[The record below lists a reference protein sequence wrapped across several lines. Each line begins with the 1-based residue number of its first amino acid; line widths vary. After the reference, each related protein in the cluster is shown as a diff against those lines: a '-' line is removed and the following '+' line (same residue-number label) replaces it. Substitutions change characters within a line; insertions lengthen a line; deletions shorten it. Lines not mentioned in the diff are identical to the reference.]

1 MSTPFGIDFGDY
13 KSVLGVARNRG
24 IDILTNEVSNR
35 STPSLVGF
43 GPKSRYLGEQAKSN
57 EISNLKNTVG
67 SLKRLLGRRADDP
80 NIEPEKKYTKAD
92 LVDVNGQAGAKVR
105 FQGKETEFN
114 NIQLTAMFFNKLK
127 QTALAELQGATVNDV
142 VVAVP
147 VWYSEVQRRA
157 AQDATLVAGLN
168 PVRIVNDVTAAAV
181 GYGVFKNAEMPE
193 DESRK
198 VAIVDVG
205 HSSVSVMIATF
216 KKGELRVLSTAYDKD
231 FGGRVIDRAIADHF
245 AEEFKEKYKIDVK
258 ENPKAW
264 SRLTTQIEK
273 LKKVLSANTFA
284 PFNVESIMNDI
295 DVSSSLKRETLEG
308 FIQPHVDR
316 IDAVVEKALKDAGV
330 TTEDLH
336 FVEVIGGTSR
346 VPMIKDKLAK
356 LFNKNLSF
364 TLNQD
369 EAVARGAA
377 FMCAVHSPTVRVRP
391 FKFEDINLNSV
402 TYYWEP
408 VEGEDVS
415 ELEVFPRGGTFPNTK
430 VITLF
435 RSEDFALEARY
446 TNPDD
451 LEKGLESWIGKWA
464 IKGVKPSSETGE
476 PVAVKCKLRQ
486 DPSGLYTIESA
497 YTAEEVTVD
506 EPIEEE
512 NGEEKKEGDEEKEVK
527 TRKVKKWVK
536 KDDLQII
543 HSHHGLDDQA
553 RGALL
558 EKEAQMTADDKLVA
572 DTEDRKNA
580 LEEYI
585 YTIRS
590 KIDEEYKD
598 FASEEEKEKIRNLSM
613 ETEEWLYDEGEDATK
628 AQYVAKY
635 EELAALGNLVRGRYL
650 AKIEEERQ
658 AKQAAKEAEEQR
670 KMAEKLQAERA
681 AKEEA
686 EKQKQQSNDTEGD
699 SEMTEA
705 PSQDQ
710 QPAQE

>member
-1 MSTPFGIDFGDY
+1 MSTPFGIDFGNY

-24 IDILTNEVSNR
+24 IDVLTNEVSNR
-35 STPSLVGF
+35 ATPSVVGF
-43 GPKSRYLGEQAKSN
+43 GQKARFLGEQAKSN

-67 SLKRLLGRRADDP
+67 SLKRILGRKANDP
-80 NIEPEKKYTKAD
+80 NLKTEQQFVTAQLK
-92 LVDVNGQAGAKVR
+92 DVHGEAGVKVR
-105 FQGKETEFN
+105 FQGEEAEFTN
-114 NIQLTAMFFNKLK
+114 EQLTAMYFNKLQ
-127 QTALAELQGATVNDV
+127 QTAHSELGGATVSDTV
-142 VVAVP
+142 IAVP
-147 VWYSEVQRRA
+147 VWFSEAQRRA
-157 AQDATLVAGLN
+157 AQDAAIIAGLN
-168 PVRIVNDVTAAAV
+168 PIRIVNDVTAAGV

-205 HSSVSVMIATF
+205 HSSVTVFIATF

-231 FGGRVIDRAIADHF
+231 FGGRVIDKAIAEHF
-245 AEEFKEKYKIDVK
+245 ADEFKDKYKIDVR
-258 ENPKAW
+258 ENPKAY
-264 SRLTTQIEK
+264 SRLLTQVEK
-273 LKKVLSANTFA
+273 IKKVLSANTFA

-295 DVSSSLKRETLEG
+295 DVASSLKRETLEEL
-308 FIQPHVDR
+308 IQPHVDR
-316 IDAVVEKALKDAGV
+316 IDAVVEKALKDAEI
-330 TTEDLH
+330 TAEDLH
-336 FVEVIGGTSR
+336 VVELIGGTSR
-346 VPMIKDKLAK
+346 VPCIKDKLTK

-391 FKFEDINLNSV
+391 FKFEDINVNSV
-402 TYYWEP
+402 TYFWQP
-408 VEGEDVS
+408 IEGEDLS
-415 ELEVFPRGGTFPNTK
+415 ELEVFPRGGTYPATK

-435 RSEDFALEARY
+435 RSEDFDLEARY
-446 TNPDD
+446 TYPDT
-451 LEKGLESWIGKWA
+451 LEKGVDPWIGKWSV
-464 IKGVKPSSETGE
+464 KGVKPSSETGE

-512 NGEEKKEGDEEKEVK
+512 QGEGESKEGEEKEVK

-536 KDDLQII
+536 RDDLKIVY
-543 HSHHGLDDQA
+543 SHRGLDDQTRA
-553 RGALL
+553 AYL

-598 FASEEEKEKIRNLSM
+598 FASEEEKEKIRKLSM
-613 ETEEWLYDEGEDATK
+613 DTEEWLYDEGEDATK

-635 EELAALGNLVRGRYL
+635 EELASLGNLVRGRYL
-650 AKIEEERQ
+650 NKIEEERQ

-670 KMAEKLQAERA
+670 KMAEKLQADKA
-681 AKEEA
+681 AREEQS
-686 EKQKQQSNDTEGD
+686 EKKDDTEGD
-699 SEMTEA
+699 SEMNEA
-705 PSQDQ
+705 PPS
-710 QPAQE
+710 EE